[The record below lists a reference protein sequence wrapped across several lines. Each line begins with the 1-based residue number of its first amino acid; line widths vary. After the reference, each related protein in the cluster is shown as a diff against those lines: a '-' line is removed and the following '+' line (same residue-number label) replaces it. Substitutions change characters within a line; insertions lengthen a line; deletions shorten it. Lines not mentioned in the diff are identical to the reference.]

1 MSRCREIKD
10 LGQRPLIMG
19 ILNVTPD
26 SFSDGGKFFAPDK
39 AVEHARRLAS
49 EGADIIDIGG
59 ESSRPGSESVST
71 EDEIQRVI
79 PILEKLKD
87 EFDIPISIDTTK
99 SEVASRALKAGASIV
114 NDISAMNFD
123 EKIGEVAA
131 KHGAYLILMHMRGT
145 PKEMQQDTKYNDL
158 IGEIHSYL
166 EAATNKAAKAGVA
179 NNRLIIDPGIG
190 FGKSV
195 EGNFS
200 ILKSLHRFLDL
211 DYPLLVGVSR
221 KSFIG
226 KELEMPDRLE
236 GSIAAACYAVLNGA
250 DIVRVHDVAETKRA
264 ISMIEKISG
273 ASKS

>member
-1 MSRCREIKD
+1 MSRYREIKD

-99 SEVASRALKAGASIV
+99 SEVASRALEAGASIV

-131 KHGAYLILMHMRGT
+131 KYGAYLILMHMRGT
-145 PKEMQQDTKYNDL
+145 PKEMQKDTKYNDL

-166 EAATNKAAKAGVA
+166 EAATNKAARAGVA

-221 KSFIG
+221 KSFVG